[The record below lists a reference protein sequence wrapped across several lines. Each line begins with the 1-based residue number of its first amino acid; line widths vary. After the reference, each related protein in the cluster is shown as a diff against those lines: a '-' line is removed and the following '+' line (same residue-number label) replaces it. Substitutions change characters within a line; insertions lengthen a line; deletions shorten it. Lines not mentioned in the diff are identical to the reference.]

1 MTEAH
6 VRMSARVVMDPTP
19 LEPLPKKPVVDKLA
33 HSMKSRV
40 WVIQQAQGRPAFLL
54 RRCLNLPV
62 TTQFERDTKGAR
74 LFEQPVVGRPGIG
87 LKAKLSM
94 PGSTL
99 EACTLVAKQN
109 HLALVLQRT

>member
-1 MTEAH
+1 
-6 VRMSARVVMDPTP
+6 MSARVVMDSTP

-40 WVIQQAQGRPAFLL
+40 WVIQQAQGRPAFLS
-54 RRCLNLPV
+54 RSRFDWPV
-62 TTQFERDTKGAR
+62 TTQFERDTKGTR
-74 LFEQPVVGRPGIG
+74 LFEQPVVGVPGFG

-99 EACTLVAKQN
+99 EAWSLIT
-109 HLALVLQRT
+109 